1 MKKVFSYNTVL
12 DKVTGVQR
20 VMMDIH
26 NAVKDKYYARV
37 VGEIPFERI
46 DRNLGVQ
53 KNEYVRRKGLFMFY
67 NSIVFVHE
75 RKVLPFFWF
84 LNTFFFQRIK
94 LVYVHHNIMYG
105 WRWIPMPKCVIAI
118 SDRCGE
124 NLRNYFKVKDK
135 YIHKIFNCVKDIHPK
150 PHSVPSSNKITI
162 LYPARINGQKRQIE
176 IVNRL
181 RGRLSNNI
189 KILFAGTGPNYEEL
203 KTLVKDDI
211 NFKALGFRND
221 INNLLQQCDYMMLFS
236 AHEGLPITL
245 IEAAMC
251 GTPIICNDVG
261 GNLEIAH
268 NGENAFVTNDWDN
281 LAYILNALQTISL
294 EDYKRLSLN
303 SRKIYEANFTF
314 SMFREIYLNLVNEL
328 LNK

>member
-26 NAVKDKYYARV
+26 NAVKDKYYAKV
-37 VGEIPFERI
+37 VGEIPFEKI
-46 DRNLGVQ
+46 DKNLGVQ
-53 KNEYVRRKGLFMFY
+53 KDEYVRRKGLFMFY

-84 LNTFFFQRIK
+84 LNTFLFQRIK

-105 WRWIPMPKCVIAI
+105 WRWVPMPKCVIAI

-124 NLRNYFKVKDK
+124 NLRNYFNVKDK

-162 LYPARINGQKRQIE
+162 LYPARINEQKRQIE
-176 IVNRL
+176 LVNRL
-181 RGRLSNNI
+181 RGRLNNNV
-189 KILFAGTGPNYEEL
+189 KILFAGTGPNYDKL
-203 KTLVKDDI
+203 KALVKDDI
-211 NFKALGFRND
+211 NFRALGFRDD

-245 IEAAMC
+245 IEATMC
-251 GTPIICNDVG
+251 GTPIICNDIG

-268 NGENAFVTNDWDN
+268 NGENAFVTDDWTK
-281 LAYILNALQTISL
+281 LVEILNSLSELKQVDYLQMS
-294 EDYKRLSLN
+294 KS
-303 SRKIYEANFTF
+303 SRYIYETNFTF
-314 SMFREIYLNLVNEL
+314 STFKEKYINLVKEL
-328 LNK
+328 Y